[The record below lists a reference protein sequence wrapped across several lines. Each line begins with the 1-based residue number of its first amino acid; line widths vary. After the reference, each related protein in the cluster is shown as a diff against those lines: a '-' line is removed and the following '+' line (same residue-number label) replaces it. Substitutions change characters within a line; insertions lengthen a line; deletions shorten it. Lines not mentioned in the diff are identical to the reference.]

1 MSWNCQ
7 NNVKTSQIWL
17 MRLSLVELCPILMWQ
32 TGENVTPGTTI
43 QSIHG
48 FGIIQ
53 IVLTP
58 A

>member
-1 MSWNCQ
+1 MVDEIESGGVVSNPD
-7 NNVKTSQIWL
+7 VAI
-17 MRLSLVELCPILMWQ
+17 
-32 TGENVTPGTTI
+32 GENVTPGTTI